1 MYRRRSPGEPYT
13 MSRSCALNM
22 TALISPTN
30 SDARRGMPLTRTYFW
45 TWRLFSA
52 SSPCDSVSCVL
63 EIDLDPNWAVFALND
78 RGDLRE
84 ELYAHGLAAD

>member
-1 MYRRRSPGEPYT
+1 MRAEHDGVDFSDQLGRPAGD
-13 MSRSCALNM
+13 A
-22 TALISPTN
+22 IDTN
-30 SDARRGMPLTRTYFW
+30 VFLDMETVLRIVSM
-45 TWRLFSA
+45 RLG
-52 SSPCDSVSCVL
+52 DCVL